1 MHISF
6 SEHLCEVADL
16 GLEVADGGEICIY
29 FAESDVAG
37 LPSQGLKVHVADPGP
52 VAASPG
58 PGSVTLTN

>member
-1 MHISF
+1 MHNISF

-16 GLEVADGGEICIY
+16 GLEVADGGEIRIS
-29 FAESDVAG
+29 FADVAG
-37 LPSQGLKVHVADPGP
+37 SPSQGLNVHVADP